1 MAGKK
6 PGKGDKLTFI
16 MDPSDLV
23 EIEKEK
29 EEVVIKVAPDDFFE
43 SDEGVEYHVTR
54 ILPKGPDEGFIN
66 VFPAPF
72 RYEDL
77 KRDYGGGTYRIQK
90 KNSQTKKFL
99 ATGTFKIAGPPG
111 PPKVAGDL
119 SGNSFELILKRM
131 SDVEESIKNPRD
143 SSGSV
148 LDPKFFQQLL
158 ASKLL
163 LQAGGSNDNSALIS
177 FISKSGDN
185 QLKALLQ
192 GIELASKFSEG
203 GHIEEEEGTIWDKL
217 ASAIAPAIVS
227 VLDRKNLE
235 IKTVNRTPAGVTATH
250 TRVGSEDVKTNLG
263 EEQMVWDNLIEKVE
277 NMILDGIEN
286 KKPPVEISASIK
298 VIASPI
304 VISMLGGLTP
314 EAMLELLKNE
324 YADNPEVSQ
333 MLQLQENQVYLTQ
346 ILEELKK

>member
-1 MAGKK
+1 MGVKK
-6 PGKGDKLTFI
+6 PGKLTFEL
-16 MDPSDLV
+16 DPDPDL
-23 EIEKEK
+23 EQIEYYKKEK
-29 EEVVIKVAPDDFFE
+29 EEKVAPDDFFG

-54 ILPKGPDEGFIN
+54 ILPKGIDEGFIN

-90 KNSQTKKFL
+90 KNSATKKFL
-99 ATGTFKIAGPPG
+99 ATGNFKIAGPPG
-111 PPKVAGDL
+111 APKIVGDL
-119 SGNSFELILKRM
+119 SGNSVELLLKKV
-131 SDVEESIKNPRD
+131 SDLEESIKNPQ
-143 SSGSV
+143 SPSGSV

-203 GHIEEEEGTIWDKL
+203 GRIEEEEGTIWDKL

-235 IKTVNRTPAGVTATH
+235 IKTVNRTADHVIATH
-250 TRVGSEDVKTNLG
+250 TKVGAVDVKTNLG
-263 EEQMVWDNLIEKVE
+263 EEQMIWDNLIEKVE
-277 NMILDGIEN
+277 NMILDGIE
-286 KKPPVEISASIK
+286 KKTPPAEISARIK

-304 VISMLGGLTP
+304 VITILGGLTP
-314 EAMLELLKNE
+314 EAMLDLLKNE
-324 YADNPEVSQ
+324 YAYNPEISQ
-333 MLQLQENQVYLTQ
+333 LLQLQNNQAYLTQ